1 MKEEREL
8 LTDSEIDAISI
19 KLLDY
24 YADGEYGYEE
34 GVNKTIKQRNLKRS
48 IKDEITAINKN
59 PSGKVYISAMHGA
72 ILSLIE
78 PCKLRNEVKML
89 RQKMK
94 VLENKDANCEALAR
108 TLYKDELYKRMKEES
123 DKELVENLESSRI
136 VNRKLL
142 DIVSDLEQ
150 RLSQKKNYVPRD
162 KLKALE
168 AENLKLTMD
177 IAKNKKSSKMS
188 KREKKMKEL
197 KRQMALLESSDE
209 EDIEVIT
216 EEL

>member
-48 IKDEITAINKN
+48 IKDEITAINNN

-78 PCKLRNEVKML
+78 PCKLRNEVKLL
-89 RQKMK
+89 RQKIK
-94 VLENKDANCEALAR
+94 ALENKDANCEALAM
-108 TLYKDELYKRMKEES
+108 TLYKDELYKRVKEER
-123 DKELVENLESSRI
+123 DQELVTNLEDSRI
-136 VNRKLL
+136 VNRKLMDML
-142 DIVSDLEQ
+142 STMED
-150 RLSQKKNYVPRD
+150 RLAERKDYVPRERLK
-162 KLKALE
+162 KLE
-168 AENLKLTMD
+168 EENLKLAMD
-177 IAKNKKSSKMS
+177 IAKNSKSNKLS

-216 EEL
+216 EEI

>member
-1 MKEEREL
+1 MKEERER
-8 LTDSEIDAISI
+8 LTDSEIDALAI

-48 IKDEITAINKN
+48 IKDEITEMNKN
-59 PSGKVYISAMHGA
+59 PSGKVFVSAMHGA

-78 PCKLRNEVKML
+78 PCKLRNENKLL

-94 VLENKDANCEALAR
+94 ALENKDANCEALAN
-108 TLYKDELYKRMKEES
+108 TLYKNEIYKRVKEEK
-123 DKELVENLESSRI
+123 DKELVDNLESSRI
-136 VNRKLL
+136 VNRKLM

-150 RLSQKKNYVPRD
+150 RLSQKKNYVPRE

-168 AENLKLTMD
+168 DENRKLTMD

-188 KREKKMKEL
+188 KKEKKMAEL